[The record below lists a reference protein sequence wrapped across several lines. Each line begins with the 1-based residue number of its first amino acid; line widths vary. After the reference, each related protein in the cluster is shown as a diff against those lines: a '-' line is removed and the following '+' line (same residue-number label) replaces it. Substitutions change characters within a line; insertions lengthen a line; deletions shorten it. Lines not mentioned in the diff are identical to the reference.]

1 MRLRSQ
7 IIASALALA
16 TIMGGITATA
26 LPSGAAV
33 AGPKAND
40 EIHFLTIPAMKA
52 HRAAQATISSN
63 AIGQTTQTA
72 GSVMSAHGDVDV
84 DHDGQV
90 RHHHDRHQDHLG
102 RCPSSCADGDRS
114 SGGHHGNPV
123 ADLGELG
130 NQLHADDRRRR
141 SHGSGDLHPDGDGHG
156 NLGKPQRHHH
166 ADGDCCSKERLLH
179 HLEPDVGVGW
189 PGKLGEFDRVDG
201 NDLWHVPDRGPQR
214 QRRTCWCDRDLR
226 IQLGHLWS
234 LDDPQ
239 YYDHRDH
246 RSGYLPIDGDGHDNL
261 RHPHRH
267 LHLDGDGSCPEHVL
281 DQPQPNQRHGCS
293 RWFHHLETDHH
304 DHVGQRPDGEF
315 LVERCASWR
324 DGELLLIVGHQW
336 WLSDR
341 DLLDRS
347 SCPGRHLPHH
357 HLGEG
362 HLRDAD
368 HHLHPDH
375 LITTCSNAPQSFRP
389 GGRCCVRA

>member
-156 NLGKPQRHHH
+156 NLGKP
-166 ADGDCCSKERLLH
+166 
-179 HLEPDVGVGW
+179 
-189 PGKLGEFDRVDG
+189 
-201 NDLWHVPDRGPQR
+201 
-214 QRRTCWCDRDLR
+214 
-226 IQLGHLWS
+226 
-234 LDDPQ
+234 
-239 YYDHRDH
+239 
-246 RSGYLPIDGDGHDNL
+246 
-261 RHPHRH
+261 HRH

-293 RWFHHLETDHH
+293 RWFHHLGTDHH

-347 SCPGRHLPHH
+347 SCPGRHLHHH

-375 LITTCSNAPQSFRP
+375 LITTCSYAPLSFRP